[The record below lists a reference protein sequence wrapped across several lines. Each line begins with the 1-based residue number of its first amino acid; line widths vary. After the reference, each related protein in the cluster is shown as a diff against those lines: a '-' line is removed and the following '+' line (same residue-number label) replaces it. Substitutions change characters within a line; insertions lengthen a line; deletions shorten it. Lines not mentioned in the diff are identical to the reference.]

1 MPSVNFY
8 LIFVLMETDK
18 KLLKITFL
26 GTGTSQGVPV
36 ISSNHPVCLST
47 DVKDKRLRSSI
58 LISWDDKTVVIDCG
72 PDFRQQMLRENVQ
85 LVNAVLFSHE
95 HSDHTA
101 GLDDLRPFCYKIGEM
116 PIFLSQITLD
126 SLEQRFQYIFS
137 QENRYP
143 GAPSVQ
149 PNIIDKTPFSFLG
162 LTITPIQVM
171 HGNLAILGYRIQ
183 NIAYLTDVKTI
194 TIEEKEKL
202 RNLDVLIVNA
212 LRIEEH
218 PTHFNLQEALDFIEE
233 IQPKRAYF
241 THISHKL
248 GFHKE
253 VSSKLPKNV
262 FLSFDGL
269 EIEV

>member
-72 PDFRQQMLRENVQ
+72 PDFRQQMLRANVQ
-85 LVNAVLFSHE
+85 LINGVLFTHE

-171 HGNLAILGYRIQ
+171 HGNLPILGYRIQ

-218 PTHFNLQEALDFIEE
+218 PTHFNLKEALNFIEE

-253 VSSKLPKNV
+253 VSAKLPKNV

-269 EIEV
+269 EVEV